1 MIRDEVESSLNEAS
15 NVEKLLRG
23 IGRKTDFLLENSLAI
38 ESPEQYLDVVND
50 KSKRK
55 LILRFLRNPTELFA
69 NNGRISGVRL

>member
-69 NNGRISGVRL
+69 NKGRISGVRL